1 MDIIVMNTAEY
12 LNTLIECKEDMKS
25 AIEERGV
32 TVTGGLSTYADA
44 IQSIEAD
51 LNMYVTDWDETTIGY
66 AIESLQNRI
75 NWTVDY
81 VNERISNNTNG
92 VQLFGFDDY
101 SVYNT
106 ALTFFPAN
114 VDISKYNDIS
124 YFFENQDGL
133 LYIGSIDTSN
143 AVNMRYFFYECKNL
157 VSTPELDFNAATNA
171 VGVYRGCYSLE
182 NIGEVHNF
190 GNKANFETAQ
200 IFLDCYN
207 LTRESVVNFFNCIYD
222 RASAG
227 YSVLELGFQTK
238 VLNRLTDDDIMIAI
252 NKGYNIVGYVDWF

>member
-1 MDIIVMNTAEY
+1 MVANNLE
-12 LNTLIECKEDMKS
+12 TLIQCKEDMKA

-51 LNMYVTDWDETTIGY
+51 LNMYVTDWDETTIGH
-66 AIESLQNRI
+66 AINALQDRI
-75 NWTVDY
+75 NWTATY
-81 VNERISNNTNG
+81 VADIIANATNG
-92 VQLFGFDDY
+92 SQLFGFDDY
-101 SVYNT
+101 SWYKT

-114 VDISKYNDIS
+114 VDISKFDDVS

-157 VSTPELDFNAATNA
+157 VSTPELDFNAATDA
-171 VGVYRGCYSLE
+171 VGVYRDCYSLE

-200 IFLDCYN
+200 IFLGCYN

-238 VLNRLTDDDIMIAI
+238 ILNRLTDDDIMIAI